1 MDAEQRLP
9 AERNEGRI
17 TALVHEPE
25 RVDAESFHHAEAA
38 RDRAIGHDPHDHVH
52 RFRMTEM
59 KSQNVSW
66 AEAAWGISLWG
77 SGLTAWMRSGNFTA
91 SWMKKTGMLFPT
103 RSKLP
108 SSV

>member
-1 MDAEQRLP
+1 MPKPSIIRKLRGMARSDITHMIMCMDSGI
-9 AERNEGRI
+9 NE
-17 TALVHEPE
+17 T
-25 RVDAESFHHAEAA
+25 
-38 RDRAIGHDPHDHVH
+38 
-52 RFRMTEM
+52 

-66 AEAAWGISLWG
+66 AEAAWGISLCG

-91 SWMKKTGMLFPT
+91 SWMKKIGMLFPT